1 MSAPREVR
9 GNTIDVI
16 PPSMGLSPAPE
27 LGERISSFDFFTDA
41 NIQIDDMENLEQ
53 SLAYVNPFRRKYQDD
68 KGVEMNIQVF
78 EDSGKQGIRQV
89 TIRTVLDEISA
100 STFLWERG
108 KMADKKKSW
117 RNMNHPMMKGSK
129 DEYDRYTDTD
139 TSTRD
144 GCGVGAIR
152 MRIRD
157 LRILDFSIN
166 PNSAYSIVVR
176 RHAVLISL
184 DPIRAVVMANQVIIM
199 LPPGGMDNII
209 GILGGFMDSW
219 SDGGA
224 SALANREPPSSSSQQ
239 KQGTDED
246 HNNQE
251 ELGNTPTYFEMH
263 VYEAIF
269 TTINTLHAQQYKLL
283 NDEATVVLSYFNQQT
298 AVIVPLLIQERFRSL
313 KNGLTDLITLL
324 ASYRRAFIT
333 VILPST
339 SPYMPL
345 HTLPH
350 PSHTYTRSYPLS
362 PPHTPSLTSSF
373 THPHI
378 PLLSHTLTRPSQ
390 KHLTKTHS
398 YIPSLLLLH
407 TISHT
412 PHPHPHTTH
421 RLTPHPFTMD

>member
-1 MSAPREVR
+1 MSGDVVHTAHESRARESISSLPTKDGR

-16 PPSMGLSPAPE
+16 PPNMNPNSPTE
-27 LGERISSFDFFTDA
+27 GDRISSFDFFTDA

-53 SLAYVNPFRRKYQDD
+53 SLAYVNPYRRKYQDD
-68 KGVEMNIQVF
+68 HGVEMNIQVF

-89 TIRTVLDEISA
+89 TIRTVLDEITA

-117 RNMNHPMMKGSK
+117 RNLNHHPMMKGSK

-219 SDGGA
+219 SDGGG
-224 SALANREPPSSSSQQ
+224 SALTHRVTPSSSSHAKQQ
-239 KQGTDED
+239 TDED
-246 HNNQE
+246 NNNE
-251 ELGNTPTYFEMH
+251 EEFGNTPTYFEMH

-283 NDEATVVLSYFNQQT
+283 NDEATIVLSYFNQQT

-313 KNGLTDLITLL
+313 KNGLTDLITRL

-333 VILPST
+333 VIPSPT
-339 SPYMPL
+339 D
-345 HTLPH
+345 
-350 PSHTYTRSYPLS
+350 PSHQAILLPTHHHPPSPSHPPSQNTSS
-362 PPHTPSLTSSF
+362 PPSS
-373 THPHI
+373 HSRPP
-378 PLLSHTLTRPSQ
+378 PLGH
-390 KHLTKTHS
+390 
-398 YIPSLLLLH
+398 
-407 TISHT
+407 
-412 PHPHPHTTH
+412 
-421 RLTPHPFTMD
+421 